1 MATKLDASI
10 AILNGAIGDYLAKT
24 GNGLATETTLFAAI
38 GGAPLRVGRADIARA
53 FPSPARRIV
62 VLVHGLMCTE
72 AVWRMPGGGDY
83 GSLLARDAGFCPIYV
98 RYNTGLSIAESGAS
112 LSRVLELF
120 IEGYQALPD
129 EIVLVGHS
137 MGGLVTR
144 SACHAARLEGKR
156 WLPVVRRAIYLG
168 TPHLGTPLERVGR
181 LVANVL
187 RAVPDPYTRLV
198 AEIGD
203 LRSAGIKDLGEGLRD
218 ARHPL
223 PLLPEMAHFLVAASL
238 SDPWL
243 ARLFGDALVP
253 VSSAMNGSRYP
264 GGAGIAKDHLRV
276 LEGLDHMAIARDP
289 AVYALIHGWCTDT
302 EKTDG

>member
-10 AILNGAIGDYLAKT
+10 AILNGAIGDYLVRT
-24 GNGLATETTLFAAI
+24 GNGLATETTFFAAI
-38 GGAPLRVGRADIARA
+38 GGAPLRLEPRDLARA
-53 FPSPARRIV
+53 FPSPARRV
-62 VLVHGLMCTE
+62 VILVHGLMCTE
-72 AVWRMPGGGDY
+72 TVWRMPGGEDY

-98 RYNTGLSIAESGAS
+98 RYNSGLPIAQSGAS
-112 LSRVLELF
+112 LSRALELF
-120 IEGYQALPD
+120 IEGYPATPD

-137 MGGLVTR
+137 MGGLVVR
-144 SACHAARLEGKR
+144 SACHAARLEAAR
-156 WLPVVRRAIYLG
+156 WLPLVRRAIYLG

-181 LVANVL
+181 LVAKVL

-218 ARHPL
+218 ARHPV
-223 PLLPEMAHFLVAASL
+223 PLLPEIAHFLVAASL

-253 VSSAMNGSRYP
+253 VSSAMNGSLDP
-264 GGAGIAKDHLRV
+264 GSAGVVQGHLKV

-289 AVYALIHGWCTDT
+289 AAYALIRAWCTDP